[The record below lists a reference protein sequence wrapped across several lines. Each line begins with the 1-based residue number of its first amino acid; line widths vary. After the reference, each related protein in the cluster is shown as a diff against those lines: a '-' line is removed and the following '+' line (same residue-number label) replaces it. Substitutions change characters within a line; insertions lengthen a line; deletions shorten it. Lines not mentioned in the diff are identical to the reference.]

1 MTAELPLPAQLSQ
14 ALVAFAIE
22 FDNEF
27 EHRMPHRTTR
37 HGTTPGLD
45 HPPYLV
51 SMAMWVNC
59 MRFVPG
65 GGIPAGQ
72 LARRAQVTGKSMQ
85 GVLKRMSQWWGY
97 LTVQAS
103 PAEDRAKAPR
113 AGYLVRPTVAGRRAQ
128 DVWEPLEGEI
138 EDRWRDRF
146 GEAEIDR
153 LRTALAGIAG
163 QLDVKLP
170 DYVPVGDP
178 RLDPRDPAADREC
191 VPGLTLSALLSK
203 VLAAFALEFQHE
215 SGLSLSIYTEGQL
228 SRLPISANILR
239 VLDEQ
244 GVPVRDLPTLTGVA
258 KMTVDNWLGILGKR
272 GYAVVGPGPAGG
284 RAKLARLTPKG
295 RNAQDGYLRWIAG
308 AQQRWDARFGAAA
321 MRALREA
328 AAPLGGS
335 GADRPPLWRGLEP
348 YPDGWRAAV
357 QRPLTLPHFPVI
369 SARGGFPDGS

>member
-65 GGIPAGQ
+65 DGIPAGQ

-203 VLAAFALEFQHE
+203 MLAAFALEFQHE

-272 GYAVVGPGPAGG
+272 GYAVVGPAGRSWPG
-284 RAKLARLTPKG
+284 
-295 RNAQDGYLRWIAG
+295 
-308 AQQRWDARFGAAA
+308 
-321 MRALREA
+321 
-328 AAPLGGS
+328 
-335 GADRPPLWRGLEP
+335 
-348 YPDGWRAAV
+348 
-357 QRPLTLPHFPVI
+357 
-369 SARGGFPDGS
+369 

>member
-65 GGIPAGQ
+65 DGVPAGQ

-128 DVWEPLEGEI
+128 D
-138 EDRWRDRF
+138 
-146 GEAEIDR
+146 
-153 LRTALAGIAG
+153 
-163 QLDVKLP
+163 
-170 DYVPVGDP
+170 
-178 RLDPRDPAADREC
+178 
-191 VPGLTLSALLSK
+191 
-203 VLAAFALEFQHE
+203 
-215 SGLSLSIYTEGQL
+215 
-228 SRLPISANILR
+228 
-239 VLDEQ
+239 
-244 GVPVRDLPTLTGVA
+244 
-258 KMTVDNWLGILGKR
+258 
-272 GYAVVGPGPAGG
+272 GYI
-284 RAKLARLTPKG
+284 
-295 RNAQDGYLRWIAG
+295 RWIAG

-328 AAPLGGS
+328 AVPLGGS

-348 YPDGWRAAV
+348 YPEGWRAAV